1 MGRRKEAE
9 LLGPHGGRGGEE
21 RQMRRRFSPWFRGRK
36 VDQPCETS
44 VRVATGHFY
53 RQIAVDVELGLN
65 VTEQVE
71 ERWRGEYL
79 RVLIR
84 ACFSR

>member
-1 MGRRKEAE
+1 MLGRRNRWDFQVSGGKEIEARE
-9 LLGPHGGRGGEE
+9 EGKSLPSFGE
-21 RQMRRRFSPWFRGRK
+21 RK
-36 VDQPCETS
+36 VKQPCEIS

-71 ERWRGEYL
+71 ERWRGE
-79 RVLIR
+79 
-84 ACFSR
+84 

>member
-1 MGRRKEAE
+1 MGLPGSCRQARKCRRRKEDS
-9 LLGPHGGRGGEE
+9 PCFGE
-21 RQMRRRFSPWFRGRK
+21 RK
-36 VDQPCETS
+36 AKQPCEIS

-71 ERWRGEYL
+71 ERWRGE
-79 RVLIR
+79 
-84 ACFSR
+84 